1 MPKKSSSRRAAPTA
15 AARAVIVGAA
25 RTPFSRA
32 GSDYQ
37 RLVGYDLARMALSGA
52 LARSGV
58 EPAAVQQVV
67 MGNVVQN
74 TANANVARDAALAAG
89 VPLSAPAHTVSMAC
103 ISANRAIADIAAGI
117 AGGDLS
123 LGVAGGVEMLG
134 DVPVG
139 FSREVRRRLF
149 ASRRYRSA
157 LDWRAFFAGLPL
169 SELLPK
175 APPIAEFTT
184 GETMGV
190 SADRLAARFG
200 VSREEQDAFALRSH
214 QLAGQAQREGWLG
227 AQVVPVA
234 VPGGRSGPDRGGR
247 SRAGGSGGVRVVTSD
262 DGVREDTSIDKL
274 AALSPAFVKPFGTV
288 TAGNSSPLTD
298 GAAAVVLAAES
309 YAAERGLAASA
320 RILDYCFVAQDPQDE
335 LLLGPAYAVPRVLG
349 RNGLTLADID
359 VFEVHEAFAGQ
370 VLAVANALASEGFG
384 RERLGLAGAYGGLD
398 MERVNRW
405 GGSISLGHP
414 FGATGA
420 RLVATAVDRLAR
432 EDGTLAVVTACAA
445 GGLGH
450 ALLLERMPGGA
461 A

>member
-1 MPKKSSSRRAAPTA
+1 MPKKSSSRRSASKA

-32 GSDYQ
+32 GSDYH

-58 EPAAVQQVV
+58 DPGAVQQVV
-67 MGNVVQN
+67 MGNVVQS

-89 VPLSAPAHTVSMAC
+89 VPLTAPAHTVSMAC
-103 ISANRAIADIAAGI
+103 ISANRAIADVAAGI
-117 AGGDLS
+117 ASGDLS
-123 LGVAGGVEMLG
+123 LAVAGGVEMLG

-149 ASRRYRSA
+149 ASRRYRNA
-157 LDWRAFFAGLPL
+157 LEWRGFFKGLPL

-184 GETMGV
+184 GETMGS

-200 VSREEQDAFALRSH
+200 VTREEQDAFALRSH
-214 QLAGQAQREGWLG
+214 QLAAQAQREGWLG
-227 AQVVPVA
+227 DQVVPVA
-234 VPGGRSGPDRGGR
+234 VPGGSGGT
-247 SRAGGSGGVRVVTSD
+247 GGVRVVTTD
-262 DGVREDTSIDKL
+262 NGVREDTSSERL
-274 AALSPAFVKPFGTV
+274 ASLSPAFVKPFGTV

-298 GAAAVVLAAES
+298 GAAAVVLASES
-309 YAAERGLAASA
+309 YADEHGLAARA
-320 RILDYCFVAQDPQDE
+320 RIIDYCFVAQDPQDE
-335 LLLGPAYAVPRVLG
+335 LLLGPAYAVPRLLE
-349 RNGLTLADID
+349 RNGFTLTDID
-359 VFEVHEAFAGQ
+359 VLEVHEAFAGQ
-370 VLAVANALASEGFG
+370 VLAVANALASQSFG
-384 RERLGLAGAYGGLD
+384 RERLGLRAAYGAID

-450 ALLLERMPGGA
+450 ALLLERIAGGA

>member
-1 MPKKSSSRRAAPTA
+1 MPRKSTSGRPKPKAGLN
-15 AARAVIVGAA
+15 AVIVGAA

-58 EPAAVQQVV
+58 EPGAVQQVV

-74 TANANVARDAALAAG
+74 SANANVARDAALAAG
-89 VPLSAPAHTVSMAC
+89 VPLSAPAHSVSMAC
-103 ISANRAIADIAAGI
+103 ISANRAIADVTTGIAAGDV
-117 AGGDLS
+117 DLA
-123 LGVAGGVEMLG
+123 VAGGVEMLG

-149 ASRRYRSA
+149 ASRRYRNA
-157 LDWRAFFAGLPL
+157 LEWTAFFKGLPL
-169 SELLPK
+169 SELIPK

-184 GETMGV
+184 GETMGS
-190 SADRLAARFG
+190 SADRLAAKFG
-200 VSREEQDAFALRSH
+200 VTRREQDAFALRSH
-214 QLAGQAQREGWLG
+214 QLAAQAQREGLL
-227 AQVVPVA
+227 ADQVVPVV
-234 VPGGRSGPDRGGR
+234 VPG
-247 SRAGGSGGVRVVTSD
+247 ARVVAAD
-262 DGVREDTSIDKL
+262 NGVREDSSLEKL
-274 AALSPAFVKPFGTV
+274 AALTPAFVKPFGTV

-298 GAAAVVLAAES
+298 GAAAVVLASEE
-309 YAAERGLAASA
+309 YAQAHGLAAGA
-320 RILDYCFVAQDPQDE
+320 RIVDFCFVAQDPQDE
-335 LLLGPAYAVPRVLG
+335 LLLGPAYAVPKLLQ
-349 RNGLTLADID
+349 RNGLTLDDVA

-370 VLAVANALASEGFG
+370 VLAVANALGAESFG
-384 RERLGLAGAYGGLD
+384 RDRLGLTGSYGDLD

-420 RLVATAVDRLAR
+420 RLVATAVARLVR
-432 EDGTLAVVTACAA
+432 EDGALAVVTACAA

-450 ALLLERMPGGA
+450 AMLIERLPGGVA
-461 A
+461 

>member
-58 EPAAVQQVV
+58 EPGAVQQVV

-103 ISANRAIADIAAGI
+103 ISANRAIADVAAGI

-123 LGVAGGVEMLG
+123 LAVAGGVEMLG

-149 ASRRYRSA
+149 ASRRYRNA
-157 LDWRAFFAGLPL
+157 LEWRAFFAGLPL

-200 VSREEQDAFALRSH
+200 VGREEQDAFALRSH
-214 QLAGQAQREGWLG
+214 QLAAQAQREGWLG
-227 AQVVPVA
+227 AQVVPVT
-234 VPGGRSGPDRGGR
+234 VPGGRGGPGGGGR
-247 SRAGGSGGVRVVTSD
+247 GAAGGGVRVVTSD
-262 DGVREDTSIDKL
+262 NGVREDTSIEKL
-274 AALSPAFVKPFGTV
+274 ASLSPAFVKPFGTV
-288 TAGNSSPLTD
+288 TAGNASPLTD

-309 YAAERGLAASA
+309 YAAERGLTARA
-320 RILDYCFVAQDPQDE
+320 RILGYCFVAQDPQDE
-335 LLLGPAYAVPRVLG
+335 LLLGPAYAVPRLLG

-359 VFEVHEAFAGQ
+359 VVEVHEAFAGQ

-384 RERLGLAGAYGGLD
+384 RERLGLAGAYGSLD

-420 RLVATAVDRLAR
+420 RLVATAVDRLER

>member
-1 MPKKSSSRRAAPTA
+1 MPRKSASGRGAAKTSPRT
-15 AARAVIVGAA
+15 VIVGSA

-37 RLVGYDLARMALSGA
+37 RFVGYDLARFAISGA

-58 EPAAVQQVV
+58 DPAAVQQVV

-74 TANANVARDAALAAG
+74 SANANVARDAALAAG
-89 VPLSAPAHTVSMAC
+89 APLSAPAHSVSMAC
-103 ISANRAIADIAAGI
+103 ISANRAISDVAAAVAAG
-117 AGGDLS
+117 GVDLA
-123 LGVAGGVEMLG
+123 VAGGVEMLG

-149 ASRRYRSA
+149 ASRRYRSP
-157 LDWRAFFAGLPL
+157 LEWRAFFKGLPL

-184 GETMGV
+184 GETMGS
-190 SADRLAARFG
+190 SADRLAAKFG

-214 QLAGQAQREGWLG
+214 QLAAQAQREGRLG
-227 AQVVPVA
+227 EQVVPVV
-234 VPGGRSGPDRGGR
+234 VPGGRVIQADN
-247 SRAGGSGGVRVVTSD
+247 
-262 DGVREDTSIDKL
+262 GVREDSSAEKL

-288 TAGNSSPLTD
+288 TAGNASPLTD
-298 GAAAVVLAAES
+298 GAAAVVLASEE
-309 YAAERGLAASA
+309 YAQAHGLTARA
-320 RILDYCFVAQDPQDE
+320 RIVDFCFVAQDPQDE
-335 LLLGPAYAVPRVLG
+335 LLLGPAYAVPKLLT
-349 RNGLTLADID
+349 RNGLSLADID
-359 VFEVHEAFAGQ
+359 VIEIHEAFAGQ
-370 VLAVANALASEGFG
+370 VLAVLNALASESFG
-384 RERLGLAGAYGGLD
+384 RERLRLEGAYGSVDL
-398 MERVNRW
+398 ERVNRW

-420 RLVATAVDRLAR
+420 RLVATAVDRLAH

-450 ALLLERMPGGA
+450 AMLIERLPGA
-461 A
+461 AA